1 MIALK
6 IDHVTIA
13 GRRLAALESAFA
25 ARGLG
30 AVYGGVHSNGI
41 THMSVLGF
49 DDGSYIELISTREEG
64 KKSPIWD
71 DSISGDAGIC
81 AWAVETDDVA
91 AEVSRLSARGVPV
104 SEPVYMSRQR
114 PDGKTAEWDLAFV
127 GAHEPGAKFP
137 FAIRD
142 RTPREL
148 RVAPTESV
156 SGSELTGIGK
166 VLLGVSD
173 ISASVE
179 SFRRA
184 YDLPAPSMTD
194 DVTLNAT
201 LANFEDS
208 PVMLAAPLKR
218 EGPLSERLA
227 RFGELPCGFL
237 IRTADFAKTIGR
249 FNVAERLDLF
259 GHRIAWLSADG
270 LNGTKVG
277 FIS

>member
-13 GRRLAALESAFA
+13 GRRLDALESAFA
-25 ARGLG
+25 ALGLV

-49 DDGSYIELISTREEG
+49 DDGSYVELISTRDED
-64 KKSPIWD
+64 KKSPLWADYIA
-71 DSISGDAGIC
+71 GDAGIC
-81 AWAVETDDVA
+81 AWAVEANDVA
-91 AEVSRLSARGVPV
+91 AEVSRLSARGVQV
-104 SEPVYMSRQR
+104 SGPVYMSRQR
-114 PDGKTAEWDLAFV
+114 PDGKTAEWDLAYV
-127 GAHEPGAKFP
+127 GAHEPGATFP

-142 RTPREL
+142 RTPRGL
-148 RVAPTESV
+148 RVAPTEGV
-156 SGSELTGIGK
+156 SGSELTGIAK

-173 ISASVE
+173 MSASIE

-184 YDLPAPSMTD
+184 YDLPEPSMTHD
-194 DVTLNAT
+194 ETLKAK
-201 LANFEDS
+201 LASFENS
-208 PVMLAAPLKR
+208 PVMLAAPLKK
-218 EGPLSERLA
+218 EGWLSERLD

-237 IRTADFAKTIGR
+237 IRTVDFAKTIGR
-249 FNVAERLDLF
+249 FDVAERLDLF
-259 GHRIAWLSADG
+259 GHGIAWTGADN